1 MSGIGKWFV
10 IRWGNL
16 FRLNVHFDLTE
27 VDNGRRT
34 GRITFGHKSE
44 VFGRPVGAASCGT
57 IRLGVSSASAEYAR
71 ATLSELVPMPA
82 SKAAS
87 TPGRSYP

>member
-10 IRWGNL
+10 IRWRNL

-34 GRITFGHKSE
+34 GRRPSVTSLKSSGALSARQAAARFDW
-44 VFGRPVGAASCGT
+44 VYRARP
-57 IRLGVSSASAEYAR
+57 
-71 ATLSELVPMPA
+71 
-82 SKAAS
+82 
-87 TPGRSYP
+87 